1 MKRKKFAMILLSAL
15 SFAALLINTVTP
27 TPIAII
33 NQKQLP
39 QTLLVGGQAFGVKFY
54 TQGVMVVDMT
64 PFETE
69 EGMRNPAKQAGLR
82 VGDVIVSIDSQIVST
97 NKDISELVE
106 DGNGKSLRIE
116 YSRSGK
122 IHTLTVTPLY
132 STVQKAYKLG
142 LWVRDSTAG
151 VGTITYIDPHN
162 RRFGALG
169 HGISDVDTGQLMP
182 LSDGEVLQAYIGS
195 VVAGQKGK
203 PGQLK
208 GAFVEDARYGSLDI
222 NSPQGV
228 FGNITGNA
236 LLSNEEFPVATAE
249 QVHVGAATIR
259 STVDGLTCQ
268 EYDIQI
274 EKIDL
279 KNNDTKNYVIRIV
292 DEDLLALTGGIVQ
305 GMSGSPILQ
314 DGRIVGALT
323 HVLIGDPT
331 TGYGIFIG
339 NMLNADTLS

>member
-1 MKRKKFAMILLSAL
+1 MILS
-15 SFAALLINTVTP
+15 IN
-27 TPIAII
+27 
-33 NQKQLP
+33 N
-39 QTLLVGGQAFGVKFY
+39 
-54 TQGVMVVDMT
+54 
-64 PFETE
+64 
-69 EGMRNPAKQAGLR
+69 
-82 VGDVIVSIDSQIVST
+82 QIVST
-97 NKDISELVE
+97 NQDIADIVQS
-106 DGNGKSLRIE
+106 GKPLTIE

-122 IHTLTVTPLY
+122 VSTLTVTPRY

-151 VGTITYIDPHN
+151 VGTVTYIDPHT

-222 NSPQGV
+222 NSQQGV

-236 LLSNEEFPVATAE
+236 LLTNDEYPVAAAD
-249 QVHVGAATIR
+249 QVHTGTATIR
-259 STVDGLTCQ
+259 STVDGLTCA
-268 EYDIQI
+268 EYDIVI
-274 EKIDL
+274 EKIDMN
-279 KNNDTKNYVIRIV
+279 NNDTKNYVVRIT
-292 DEDLLALTGGIVQ
+292 DEKLLAITGGIVQ

-314 DGRIVGALT
+314 DGYIVGALT
-323 HVLIGDPT
+323 HVLVGDPT

-339 NMLNADTLS
+339 NMLSADTLS

>member
-1 MKRKKFAMILLSAL
+1 MKRKKFIMILLSAL
-15 SFAALLINTVTP
+15 SFTALFINTVSPSPVAT
-27 TPIAII
+27 I
-33 NQKQLP
+33 NQKHVP
-39 QTLLVGGQAFGVKFY
+39 QTLLVGGQTFGVKFY
-54 TQGVMVVDMT
+54 TQGVMVVDMSV
-64 PFETE
+64 FETE
-69 EGMRNPAKQAGLR
+69 DGMCNPAKQAGLR
-82 VGDVIVSIDSQIVST
+82 VGDVILSINKQIVST
-97 NKDISELVE
+97 NRDISDIVE
-106 DGNGKSLRIE
+106 SGNGDALTVE

-122 IHTLTVTPLY
+122 VGTLTVTPLY
-132 STVQKAYKLG
+132 STVQKTYKLG

-151 VGTITYIDPHN
+151 VGTVTYIDPHN

-222 NSPQGV
+222 NSQQGI

-236 LLSNEEFPVATAE
+236 LLSNEEVPVAAAD
-249 QVHVGAATIR
+249 QVHTGDAIIR
-259 STVDGLTCQ
+259 STVDGVTTR
-268 EYDIQI
+268 EYTVCI

-279 KNNDTKNYVIRIV
+279 KGNDTKNYVVRIT
-292 DEDLLALTGGIVQ
+292 DPDLLAITGGIVQ

-314 DGRIVGALT
+314 DGRIIGALT
-323 HVLIGDPT
+323 HVLVGDPT

-339 NMLNADTLS
+339 NMLSADTLS

>member
-1 MKRKKFAMILLSAL
+1 MKSKKFVMILLSAL
-15 SFAALLINTVTP
+15 SFAALFINTVSPSPVAT
-27 TPIAII
+27 IQ
-33 NQKQLP
+33 QKQMP
-39 QTLLVGGQAFGVKFY
+39 QTLLVGGQTFGVKFY
-54 TQGVMVVDMT
+54 TQGVMVVDMSA
-64 PFETE
+64 FETE
-69 EGMRNPAKQAGLR
+69 EGMCNPAKQAGLK
-82 VGDVIVSIDSQIVST
+82 VGDVILSINSQIVST
-97 NKDISELVE
+97 NGDISDIVE
-106 DGNGKSLRIE
+106 SGNGADLTVE

-122 IHTLTVTPLY
+122 VGQVTVTPRY

-151 VGTITYIDPHN
+151 VGTVTYIDPHN

-222 NSPQGV
+222 NSQQGV

-236 LLSNEEFPVATAE
+236 LLTNEEVPVATAD
-249 QVHVGAATIR
+249 QVHAGDATIR
-259 STVDGLTCQ
+259 STVDGLTTL
-268 EYDIQI
+268 EYAVCI
-274 EKIDL
+274 EKIDI
-279 KNNDTKNYVIRIV
+279 KGNDTKNYVVRIT
-292 DEDLLALTGGIVQ
+292 DPDLLAITGGIVQ

-314 DGRIVGALT
+314 DGRIIGALT
-323 HVLIGDPT
+323 HVLVGDPT

-339 NMLNADTLS
+339 NMLKADTLS